1 VELISSL
8 LGLKNI
14 VGFVGIDNPKSPA
27 VLPAKSPHLASV
39 ILWGFVAEASD
50 VVSSSG
56 VNGDAPKI
64 INGVSV
70 AEDNISIRIAS
81 AVLRRA
87 LNDHIREQMKAHRTY
102 IFPRLNHKGTFSPLF
117 PSLSIQYFLC
127 HRSHSPE
134 PPRSGSS

>member
-1 VELISSL
+1 MEFISSL

-70 AEDNISIRIAS
+70 AEDNISIRIAMLFC
-81 AVLRRA
+81 AV
-87 LNDHIREQMKAHRTY
+87 H
-102 IFPRLNHKGTFSPLF
+102 
-117 PSLSIQYFLC
+117 
-127 HRSHSPE
+127 
-134 PPRSGSS
+134 